1 MRISDWS
8 SDVCSSDLFGEY
20 DQNLVALEN
29 RLGVYISARG
39 NRVQIEG
46 EAEQAARARDVLTG
60 LYNRLTHG
68 QPIDE
73 GDVEGAVAMSADP
86 SLEGVVKA
94 AAGEAPPIMI
104 RTRRKTIVPRS
115 GTQIRYMESLASD
128 DIIRSEAHTSELQ
141 SLIRLS
147 YA

>member
-8 SDVCSSDLFGEY
+8 SDVCSSDL
-20 DQNLVALEN
+20 QNLVALEN

-46 EAEQAARARDVLTG
+46 EAEQAARARDVLTA

-73 GDVEGAVAMSADP
+73 GDVEGAVIMSVDP
-86 SLEGVVKA
+86 SLDGVVQA
-94 AAGEAPPIMI
+94 NAGEAPPIMI
-104 RTRRKTIVPRS
+104 RTRRKTIEIGR
-115 GTQIRYMESLASD
+115 
-128 DIIRSEAHTSELQ
+128 AHV
-141 SLIRLS
+141 
-147 YA
+147 

>member
-46 EAEQAARARDVLTG
+46 EAEQTARARDVLTG

-73 GDVEGAVAMSADP
+73 GDFEGAVAMSADP
-86 SLEGVVKA
+86 SLPGVVKA
-94 AAGEAPPIMI
+94 AAGEGAPDMI
-104 RTRRKTIVPRS
+104 RHRRRHTVQRS
-115 GTQIRYMESLASD
+115 GTDVPYMKS
-128 DIIRSEAHTSELQ
+128 RM
-141 SLIRLS
+141 
-147 YA
+147 